1 MITVDWHAAL
11 LGLSVGVPVSALF
24 FAGLAWGMQRALSSG
39 KPGLWLMV
47 SSFSRIAVLLAVG
60 FWVTSTTESN
70 WAVAGYALAFFLARL
85 VAVLWARTDRAAAT
99 TGQEGT

>member
-24 FAGLAWGMQRALSSG
+24 FAGLAWGMQRALGS
-39 KPGLWLMV
+39 KRPGLWLMI
-47 SSFSRIAVLLAVG
+47 SAFSRIAVLLAVG
-60 FWVTSTTESN
+60 FWVISTAGSN

-85 VAVLWARTDRAAAT
+85 MAILWARTGKTSAT
-99 TGQEGT
+99 TGQEGI